1 MDLVIMLR
9 VYSFGLLLQIL
20 KCLKHT
26 GFVCFLSLGW
36 ASDRDVVRL
45 SLFGGG
51 GEKSLLRQFL
61 VQVIK
66 N

>member
-1 MDLVIMLR
+1 MLR

-36 ASDRDVVRL
+36 ASDRDVVSL
-45 SLFGGG
+45 ALFGGG
-51 GEKSLLRQFL
+51 GGKKACSDSS
-61 VQVIK
+61 
-66 N
+66 